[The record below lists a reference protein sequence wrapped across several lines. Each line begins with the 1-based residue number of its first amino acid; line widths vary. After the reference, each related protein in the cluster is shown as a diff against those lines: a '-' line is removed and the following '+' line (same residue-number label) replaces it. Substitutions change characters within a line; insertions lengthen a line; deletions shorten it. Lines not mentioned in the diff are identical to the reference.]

1 MKPIDFDALEDIAA
15 ELRDASATLET
26 VFAAR
31 GVPAGAMIASDDEE
45 AMAAVDRMRRALA
58 RQAAWLDAT
67 I

>member
-1 MKPIDFDALEDIAA
+1 MKPIDFDALEDIAT
-15 ELRDASATLET
+15 ELRDASASLEA

-31 GVPAGAMIASDDEE
+31 GVPAGAGISIDDDE

-58 RQAAWLDAT
+58 RQAVWLDAT

>member
-15 ELRDASATLET
+15 ELREASATLEA
-26 VFAAR
+26 VFEAR
-31 GVPAGAMIASDDEE
+31 GVMDGAAVASDDEE
-45 AMAAVDRMRRALA
+45 AMAAIVRMRDALA

>member
-1 MKPIDFDALEDIAA
+1 MKPIDFDDLEDIAA
-15 ELRDASATLET
+15 ELRDASATLEA

-31 GVPAGAMIASDDEE
+31 GVPAGAGIDSDDDE